1 MWRPAHDFGTLD
13 PEACG
18 ARAAGR
24 AAAVRAVLRGGG
36 HGRFFVKSALSAV
49 GARATLEVAIS
60 VWCCGAQWRVR
71 NDLDGSDSAVV
82 KQERG
87 VRTRNHLISVAAAEF
102 DRNGYDGTSLSRLS
116 RSAGISIGALTFH
129 FAAKGELAS
138 AVEDSG
144 RAATRRVVEGVT
156 ARGGPALD
164 TVSALVLALGR
175 LIETDAAV
183 RAAARLTQERIGAG
197 PDWCG
202 CWLPDVKELLEQ
214 AAEQGQLDPE
224 VDPCPVT
231 LLTAHLV
238 GGVVT
243 RVRRGR
249 GELPG
254 AVTGEL
260 RELWRLIRRGIA
272 APTDP
277 EMPK

>member
-1 MWRPAHDFGTLD
+1 M
-13 PEACG
+13 
-18 ARAAGR
+18 
-24 AAAVRAVLRGGG
+24 
-36 HGRFFVKSALSAV
+36 
-49 GARATLEVAIS
+49 
-60 VWCCGAQWRVR
+60 R
-71 NDLDGSDSAVV
+71 NDLDGSDGVVV

-156 ARGGPALD
+156 ARGGPALE

-183 RAAARLTQERIGAG
+183 RAAARLTQERAGAG

-238 GGVVT
+238 GGVVN

-249 GELPG
+249 GERPG
-254 AVTGEL
+254 AVAGEL

-272 APTDP
+272 ARPDP
-277 EMPK
+277 ELPK

>member
-1 MWRPAHDFGTLD
+1 M
-13 PEACG
+13 
-18 ARAAGR
+18 
-24 AAAVRAVLRGGG
+24 
-36 HGRFFVKSALSAV
+36 
-49 GARATLEVAIS
+49 
-60 VWCCGAQWRVR
+60 
-71 NDLDGSDSAVV
+71 

-175 LIETDAAV
+175 LIEADAAV
-183 RAAARLTQERIGAG
+183 RAAARLTQERVGAG

-202 CWLPDVKELLEQ
+202 CWLPEVRELMEQ
-214 AAEQGQLDPE
+214 AAEEGQLDPK
-224 VDPCPVT
+224 VDPRPAA

-238 GGVVT
+238 GGVVA
-243 RVRRGR
+243 RARRGR
-249 GELPG
+249 GERPG
-254 AVTGEL
+254 TAPGEL
-260 RELWRLIRRGIA
+260 GDLWRLIRRGIA
-272 APTDP
+272 APTDA

>member
-1 MWRPAHDFGTLD
+1 MV
-13 PEACG
+13 
-18 ARAAGR
+18 AGQ
-24 AAAVRAVLRGGG
+24 
-36 HGRFFVKSALSAV
+36 GRFFDKSALWEAAA
-49 GARATLEVAIS
+49 GATLEVAIS
-60 VWCCGAQWRVR
+60 PRAQWRVR

-87 VRTRNHLISVAAAEF
+87 VRTRSHLISVAAAEF

-156 ARGGPALD
+156 SRGGPALD
-164 TVSALVLALGR
+164 TVSALVLALGG

-183 RAAARLTQERIGAG
+183 RAAARLTQERVGAG

-202 CWLPDVKELLEQ
+202 CWLPQVKELMVQ

-224 VDPCPVT
+224 VDPCPAT

-238 GGVVT
+238 GESSP
-243 RVRRGR
+243 GR
-249 GELPG
+249 AAAG
-254 AVTGEL
+254 ASPPA
-260 RELWRLIRRGIA
+260 R
-272 APTDP
+272 
-277 EMPK
+277 

>member
-1 MWRPAHDFGTLD
+1 M
-13 PEACG
+13 
-18 ARAAGR
+18 
-24 AAAVRAVLRGGG
+24 
-36 HGRFFVKSALSAV
+36 
-49 GARATLEVAIS
+49 
-60 VWCCGAQWRVR
+60 
-71 NDLDGSDSAVV
+71 V

-175 LIETDAAV
+175 LIEADPAV
-183 RAAARLTQERIGAG
+183 RAAARLTQERVGAG

-202 CWLPDVKELLEQ
+202 CWLPDVKELLKQ
-214 AAEQGQLDPE
+214 AAAQGQLHPE
-224 VDPCPVT
+224 VDPCPVA
-231 LLTAHLV
+231 LLMAHLV

-249 GELPG
+249 GRGPD

-260 RELWRLIRRGIA
+260 REVWRLVRRGIA
-272 APTDP
+272 ARTDP
-277 EMPK
+277 ELPK

>member
-1 MWRPAHDFGTLD
+1 M
-13 PEACG
+13 
-18 ARAAGR
+18 
-24 AAAVRAVLRGGG
+24 
-36 HGRFFVKSALSAV
+36 
-49 GARATLEVAIS
+49 
-60 VWCCGAQWRVR
+60 
-71 NDLDGSDSAVV
+71 
-82 KQERG
+82 
-87 VRTRNHLISVAAAEF
+87 AAAEF

-175 LIETDAAV
+175 LIEADPAV
-183 RAAARLTQERIGAG
+183 RAAARLTQERVGAG

-202 CWLPDVKELLEQ
+202 CWLPDVKELLKQ
-214 AAEQGQLDPE
+214 AAAQGQLHPE
-224 VDPCPVT
+224 VDPCPVA
-231 LLTAHLV
+231 LLMAHLV

-249 GELPG
+249 GRGPE

-260 RELWRLIRRGIA
+260 REVWRLVRRGIA
-272 APTDP
+272 ARTDP
-277 EMPK
+277 ELPK